1 MRHKRGS
8 TLGVFQRDLCVR
20 QDSAARIFYGPH
32 DAAGILLRPCRTG
45 QADIQGKTQDKKEEN
60 AMAEA
65 SSRHDDAPQ
74 LCGLALA
81 SAVDLLPENR
91 RDDLWVLRRAALF
104 AYIYEQLLLVSIWC
118 VCQEKLTQ

>member
-65 SSRHDDAPQ
+65 PSRHDDAPQ

-81 SAVDLLPENR
+81 TLSTSYPRIAGMIFGSYVGPHFSRIFTNSY
-91 RDDLWVLRRAALF
+91 F
-104 AYIYEQLLLVSIWC
+104 
-118 VCQEKLTQ
+118 